1 MRCYHCNPLGHVLHT
16 HPALWAPLRG
26 GDCHA
31 LPCLAS
37 LLELQDVAALGSEMS
52 GTAPSIGGRNMNAAT
67 RSVTRKPVILFSL
80 CLSFAGPPILAA
92 SNDAAHRDVRFL
104 TKEEQSGDRYSAQ
117 LGDAWELFKREA
129 PGRAAT
135 AFEKIYEAADAAP
148 ADRVQALF
156 GLGLSHEYT
165 LPFPRPQAAREA
177 FQSLVREFPENSL
190 VPWSL
195 IELGKLAFKKTA
207 NLDYW
212 NNRNDFSE
220 ARAYFRRVIDD
231 YPNSVALHE
240 AVIRLA
246 NTYCFEVE
254 PPLADRGIEIL
265 EEHLAKYP
273 DNPLAAGM
281 YVQVSFW
288 LISIKQDYERAI
300 PYLEGLGEIRQGNP
314 YRWSEGYWRVATVWD
329 VGLRRPDR
337 AIPWYRKIIEITP
350 KSRHV
355 LPAKLRLREIS
366 GAVGGRR

>member
-1 MRCYHCNPLGHVLHT
+1 
-16 HPALWAPLRG
+16 
-26 GDCHA
+26 
-31 LPCLAS
+31 
-37 LLELQDVAALGSEMS
+37 
-52 GTAPSIGGRNMNAAT
+52 MNAAT
-67 RSVTRKPVILFSL
+67 SLVTRNPVIVLSLFL
-80 CLSFAGPPILAA
+80 FFAGAPILSA
-92 SNDAAHRDVRFL
+92 SSDAGHRDVRFL
-104 TKEEQSGDRYSAQ
+104 TREEQSGDRYSAQ
-117 LGDAWELFKREA
+117 LAEAWELFKREGA
-129 PGRAAT
+129 SKAAT
-135 AFEKIYEAADAAP
+135 AFKKIYEAADAAP

-156 GLGLSHEYT
+156 GRGLSHEYT

-177 FQSLVREFPENSL
+177 FQSLVNEFPENSL

-240 AVIRLA
+240 AVIRLS

-281 YVQVSFW
+281 YVLVSFW
-288 LISIKQDYERAI
+288 LMSVRQDYERAI
-300 PYLEGLGEIRQGNP
+300 PYLERLGEIRQGNP

-329 VGLRRPDR
+329 VGLRRPER
-337 AIPWYRKIIEITP
+337 AVPWYRKIIEVTP

-355 LPAKLRLREIS
+355 LPAKQRLREL
-366 GAVGGRR
+366 GAPWEEGGERTNAEPEKGDPIPGTREQG